1 LSDSLGENATLGD
14 ILIQGEPLYDRGENM
29 KTRITL
35 ILAGLI
41 SLGAVSAQENY
52 SLWGQHRSRY
62 INTTLNGANIPQNV
76 VGFPLLVRLD
86 SSNFGSGF
94 AQAKGNG
101 ADIRFTK
108 AGDVVRLPHQ
118 IERWDSAGK
127 KADIW
132 VLVDT
137 VKANSRTQFIRMHW
151 SKADAADSSRGTA
164 VFDTSRG
171 FQAVWHLNELAAD
184 SARDATVNRF
194 HAAPANSPGSA
205 AGIVGLSRSFNG
217 TSQHFEVPGSASGK
231 LNFPLDGFYTLSAWA
246 YIDAGSAAVDRVIA
260 AKHDNQYALKIS
272 TDSRWQFFEY
282 DGNWTIV
289 GSAYETGRWTYL
301 TGVMNGRD
309 TYLYVDGVLAESNL
323 DCCQGGGSRNETAN
337 FFIGRAGESARRWWW
352 GTIDELNVANV
363 ARSANWTLLSYETQ
377 KPGSKV
383 VSDTIQT
390 ATVPSAPNS
399 VNAGRVFGNITS
411 VIVSWAAAANG
422 GEAITGYK
430 AYAVSDPTKNCTT
443 TELTCTITGLSVST
457 AYTIAVEATNSVGTG
472 PAANSPAVSSLLPRG
487 MTASSLGMHADAGYL
502 AFNLPADA
510 VSPGTTVTLS
520 LFGSTGK
527 KVWSRT
533 VEAAAGANQV
543 SWGSSA
549 SGIGPGVYIARMTLR
564 NITGAATLSVDQ
576 KISVVR

>member
-1 LSDSLGENATLGD
+1 
-14 ILIQGEPLYDRGENM
+14 M
-29 KTRITL
+29 KTRMTL
-35 ILAGLI
+35 MLAGLV
-41 SLGAVSAQENY
+41 SLGMVSAQENY
-52 SLWGQHRSRY
+52 SQWGQHRNRY
-62 INTTLNGANIPQNV
+62 INTTLNGANVPLNV

-86 SSNFGSGF
+86 SSNFGAGF
-94 AQAKGNG
+94 AQTKGNG

-108 AGDVVRLPHQ
+108 AGDAVRFPHQ

-137 VKANSRTQFIRMHW
+137 VKGNSRTQFIRMHW
-151 SKADAADSSRGTA
+151 GKSDAADSSRGAA

-184 SARDATVNRF
+184 SARDATANRF
-194 HAAPANSPGSA
+194 HAAPASSPGSA

-231 LNFPLDGFYTLSAWA
+231 LNFPLNGTYTLSAWA
-246 YIDAGSAAVDRVIA
+246 FIDAGSTAVDRVIA

-289 GSAYETGRWTYL
+289 GATYETARWTYL
-301 TGVMNGRD
+301 TGVMSGRD

-323 DCCQGGGSRNETAN
+323 DCCEGGGSRNETSN

-352 GTIDELNVANV
+352 GNIDELNVSSV

-377 KPGSKV
+377 KPSSKV

-390 ATVPSAPNS
+390 ATVPSAPTS
-399 VNAGRVFGNITS
+399 VSAMRVFPEHTS
-411 VIVSWAAAANG
+411 VTVNWLAPASG
-422 GEAITGYK
+422 GEPISSYT
-430 AYAVSDPTKNCTT
+430 AYAVSDNTKSCTT
-443 TELTCTITGLSVST
+443 TTSLTCTITGLSLTT
-457 AYTIAVEATNSVGTG
+457 AYTFEVKATNSIGTG
-472 PAANSPAVSSLLPRG
+472 PAGTSGVVTSLLPRG
-487 MTASSLGMHADAGYL
+487 VSTASLGMRIEGGYL

-510 VSPGTTVTLS
+510 VSPGTTVTVS
-520 LFGSTGK
+520 LLVPTGK
-527 KVWSRT
+527 SLWSRT
-533 VEAAAGANQV
+533 VPATAGPNRM
-543 SWGSSA
+543 SWGA
-549 SGIGPGVYIARMTLR
+549 AKGIVPGVYIARMTL
-564 NITGAATLSVDQ
+564 VDANG
-576 KISVVR
+576 KTVVSTDHKVGVVR